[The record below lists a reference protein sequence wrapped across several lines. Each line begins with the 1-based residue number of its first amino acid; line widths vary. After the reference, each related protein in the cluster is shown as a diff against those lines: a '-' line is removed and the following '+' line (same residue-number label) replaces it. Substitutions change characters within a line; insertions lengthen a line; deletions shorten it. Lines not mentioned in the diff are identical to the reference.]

1 MSFNIASKRGLWLAV
16 ALTSALSA
24 GCPVDINDPIIESPP
39 AEPECPPEQRTSV
52 RFFNAAAGIKVIR
65 PMFGPAVNRSLVVTR
80 PDFLVE
86 SPLTGEL
93 VPQVVVT
100 LAPGRGQVVRV
111 CGNKELTFDLKLT
124 PGPAPVD
131 APPARVTQKF
141 TFVPDAT
148 RTNDSPTVIF
158 AGIADVL
165 LEGADTPETADDVPE
180 NPASVADPLRFIL
193 VEPTFAENDAGEAIV
208 VHASPRLGP
217 VVVKTA
223 SKDMTPVTSESAA
236 IDAYAVSAPIA
247 VRGSGDGITSAET
260 PVAVDVQALEGE
272 TLRGRFSITPRF
284 PAGAKAIVIL
294 HDRIVFDPGAPAGT
308 TIPPDQTRIFLTGDD
323 PLLGSVV
330 GGGITLTPL

>member
-24 GCPVDINDPIIESPP
+24 GCPVDINDPIIDDPP
-39 AEPECPPEQRTSV
+39 PEPECPPEQRTSV

-65 PMFGPAVNRSLVVTR
+65 PEFGPAVNRSLTITR
-80 PDFLVE
+80 PDFLVP
-86 SPLTGEL
+86 SAADPTVM
-93 VPQVVVT
+93 VPQTVVT
-100 LAPGRGQVVRV
+100 LAPGRGQVVNV
-111 CGNKELTFDLKLT
+111 CGNKELTYDLKLQ
-124 PGPAPVD
+124 GA
-131 APPARVTQKF
+131 PARVTQKF
-141 TFVPDAT
+141 TFVPNAT

-165 LEGADTPETADDVPE
+165 LEGADTPDTADDVPE

-193 VEPTFAENDAGEAIV
+193 VEPNFADNDAGEAIV

-217 VVVKTA
+217 VVAKTA

-236 IDAYAVSAPIA
+236 LDPYTVSAPIA

-260 PVAVDVQALEGE
+260 PVAVDVQAFEGE
-272 TLRGRFSITPRF
+272 TSRGRFSITPRF
-284 PAGAKAIVIL
+284 PSGAKAILIL
-294 HDRIVFDPGAPAGT
+294 FDRIVFDPDAPAGT
-308 TIPPDQTRIFLTGDD
+308 TIPPDQTRLFVTGDD